1 MSTAQ
6 AGASLVDGSSGVSMT
21 DQVYALLKEEII
33 RVDRQPGDL
42 LGEAG
47 LAEWFGVS
55 KTPVREALRLLARD
69 GWIIVLPRKGYL
81 VRPLRL
87 GDVREIF
94 AMRLMLEPA
103 LASAAAAAADSGVV
117 ARLRACVDTQAAA
130 GSVRDGLVAARD
142 FHVALTG
149 VAGNS
154 RASRTLADL
163 FDEVRR
169 LHFLLP
175 SVESHITS
183 REELAAH
190 QALVGALADGDGAR
204 TAELMREHLNEV
216 SRVLV
221 RGFAG
226 V

>member
-1 MSTAQ
+1 MSAAQ
-6 AGASLVDGSSGVSMT
+6 AGTRAVDGSSGISMT

-47 LAEWFGVS
+47 LAERYGVS

-69 GWIIVLPRKGYL
+69 GWIVVLPRKGYL

-103 LASAAAAAADSGVV
+103 LAAAAAAVIDGDAVT
-117 ARLRACVDTQAAA
+117 RLRARVDAQAAA
-130 GSVRDGLVAARD
+130 GSVRDALGAARE
-142 FHVALTG
+142 FHVALTDM
-149 VAGNS
+149 AGNS
-154 RASRTLADL
+154 RASATLADL

-183 REELAAH
+183 REELTAH
-190 QALVGALADGDGAR
+190 QHLTGALAQGDGAR
-204 TAELMREHLNEV
+204 AAELMREHLNEV
-216 SRVLV
+216 SRALV
-221 RGFAG
+221 RGFGG

>member
-6 AGASLVDGSSGVSMT
+6 AGAPIVDGSSGLPMT

-117 ARLRACVDTQAAA
+117 ARLRACVDAQAAA

-149 VAGNS
+149 GAGNS
-154 RASRTLADL
+154 RASR
-163 FDEVRR
+163 
-169 LHFLLP
+169 P
-175 SVESHITS
+175 
-183 REELAAH
+183 LAA
-190 QALVGALADGDGAR
+190 LVDEGR
-204 TAELMREHLNEV
+204 R
-216 SRVLV
+216 
-221 RGFAG
+221 
-226 V
+226 